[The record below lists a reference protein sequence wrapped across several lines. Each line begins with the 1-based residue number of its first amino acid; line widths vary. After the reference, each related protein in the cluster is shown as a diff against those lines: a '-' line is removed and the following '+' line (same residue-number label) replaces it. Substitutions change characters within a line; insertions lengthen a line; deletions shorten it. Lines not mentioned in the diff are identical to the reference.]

1 RSGPVRRRGCR
12 PGSWSVS
19 SASSRSRGRRPRV
32 WPPCSTA
39 TWRLRRAHP
48 SPRRAGPGRGRRGAL
63 YGGDSSFEIRPDRGG
78 TMFGYHIGVDIGG
91 TFTDAVAID
100 EGGRLFRAKAP
111 TTPADYTAGILA
123 ALGSLA
129 EEAGTPLD
137 ELLGST

>member
-1 RSGPVRRRGCR
+1 MM
-12 PGSWSVS
+12 
-19 SASSRSRGRRPRV
+19 
-32 WPPCSTA
+32 
-39 TWRLRRAHP
+39 
-48 SPRRAGPGRGRRGAL
+48 
-63 YGGDSSFEIRPDRGG
+63 I
-78 TMFGYHIGVDIGG
+78 GYHIGVDIGG

-137 ELLGST
+137 ELLGSTRLFVNGTTIVTKRWPSCRGCGSGSSPPGDSATPC